1 MLFQGKNLQ
10 NSEKIKNYR
19 ISDDSVIHLVVRRT
33 TISSTD
39 EQTNQPQ
46 MNQSTTTN
54 ENDNNVPFISLRRN
68 NHRNRRHAAH
78 FDPSDCFECLYQNI
92 ITLSNLTQCKN
103 TFDYNQILNIK
114 TINPFNF
121 SKIKFELGQ
130 WVDIKDTVGSWLE
143 GQIVNMRSHN
153 GVIQVQVHYNGW
165 AQRWDEWIDMN
176 SPRLANFKTYT
187 LLSPNSV
194 FLSPNPTNLC
204 DGNVD
209 GQQHRPID
217 IFFYIE
223 KATNIMSEL
232 IKMFEYMGK
241 LHKKVS
247 AESIVVEDTNDVN
260 ETELLFHT
268 TQVIPLLD
276 RCGRLLTDLSLQM
289 SHMVLNPN
297 LYPHLL
303 FGHNINNEVSDSMSC
318 TSGYSMYT
326 NESSSISGFTNTLRF
341 LPEQNIANNLQ
352 SRTGNHNSTSTTNPN
367 ANTVNTNS
375 IIRSYTTPQTSQ
387 SSTQI
392 PTTNQTQQTS
402 SNANA
407 FSVPRY
413 VLNSSSSELP
423 FIQRLNFSNSLHP
436 NYYNNLSQNQQNPYD
451 IFPKINLQVPPLLNP
466 VEMPM
471 VNGYNPL
478 DEQNIILF
486 SRNVYFDGAQ
496 SPPNQNPPVHH
507 PQTSQENAKT
517 IDNKSD
523 SEDNDSKQE
532 KQHMNNTF
540 QLINTNPYINR
551 NMQAHRTGSVLSGR
565 STLSADQMYTKNYK
579 QFKIDND
586 NTNEMPINLLSLNK
600 DNNFT
605 ENYMESISIKSD
617 KNPSLKNKNLSY
629 KSVSEVNEFDESG
642 EDDEDKKDNG
652 GTSQHTEE
660 SRDRKEFLEGEENNM
675 SESGNTIQ
683 NLNLLPNNKN
693 NNPNM

>member
-232 IKMFEYMGK
+232 IKMFEY
-241 LHKKVS
+241 
-247 AESIVVEDTNDVN
+247 
-260 ETELLFHT
+260 
-268 TQVIPLLD
+268 
-276 RCGRLLTDLSLQM
+276 
-289 SHMVLNPN
+289 
-297 LYPHLL
+297 
-303 FGHNINNEVSDSMSC
+303 
-318 TSGYSMYT
+318 
-326 NESSSISGFTNTLRF
+326 
-341 LPEQNIANNLQ
+341 
-352 SRTGNHNSTSTTNPN
+352 
-367 ANTVNTNS
+367 
-375 IIRSYTTPQTSQ
+375 
-387 SSTQI
+387 
-392 PTTNQTQQTS
+392 
-402 SNANA
+402 
-407 FSVPRY
+407 
-413 VLNSSSSELP
+413 
-423 FIQRLNFSNSLHP
+423 
-436 NYYNNLSQNQQNPYD
+436 YY
-451 IFPKINLQVPPLLNP
+451 I
-466 VEMPM
+466 
-471 VNGYNPL
+471 
-478 DEQNIILF
+478 
-486 SRNVYFDGAQ
+486 
-496 SPPNQNPPVHH
+496 
-507 PQTSQENAKT
+507 
-517 IDNKSD
+517 
-523 SEDNDSKQE
+523 
-532 KQHMNNTF
+532 
-540 QLINTNPYINR
+540 
-551 NMQAHRTGSVLSGR
+551 
-565 STLSADQMYTKNYK
+565 
-579 QFKIDND
+579 
-586 NTNEMPINLLSLNK
+586 
-600 DNNFT
+600 
-605 ENYMESISIKSD
+605 
-617 KNPSLKNKNLSY
+617 
-629 KSVSEVNEFDESG
+629 
-642 EDDEDKKDNG
+642 
-652 GTSQHTEE
+652 
-660 SRDRKEFLEGEENNM
+660 
-675 SESGNTIQ
+675 
-683 NLNLLPNNKN
+683 
-693 NNPNM
+693 